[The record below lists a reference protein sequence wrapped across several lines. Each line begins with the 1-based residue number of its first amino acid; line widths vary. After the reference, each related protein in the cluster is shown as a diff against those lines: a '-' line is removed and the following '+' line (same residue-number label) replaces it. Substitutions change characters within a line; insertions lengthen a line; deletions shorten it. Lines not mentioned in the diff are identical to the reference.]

1 MNDKPDLILLNEQEA
16 VAVLQPHMLHKSA
29 LHWLQNDRLYNPA
42 IPFHMLQGQ
51 PYYLEK
57 DLFAFIS
64 RMLNPGARFV
74 RTGNHMYM
82 EKRKTS
88 DRRQYLDRRVHAEIV
103 LSPAVERRRPERLDR
118 RMDGRTERRSQ
129 HAA

>member
-1 MNDKPDLILLNEQEA
+1 MSDKPDLILLNEQEA
-16 VAVLQPHMLHKSA
+16 VAVLQPHMHNKSA

-51 PYYLEK
+51 PYYLEQ
-57 DLFAFIS
+57 DLLAFVT

-74 RTGNHMYM
+74 RTGNHLYM
-82 EKRKTS
+82 EKRGTS
-88 DRRQYLDRRVHAEIV
+88 DRRKYHDRRMNAEIALSPGVDRRRPGQLDRRVDDR
-103 LSPAVERRRPERLDR
+103 LGRRN
-118 RMDGRTERRSQ
+118 Q